1 MDLLKYINNTIVI
14 IIFISVILSTILIA
28 KRLQL
33 ILKPITNINFSVV
46 FNYSLISFFF
56 NITTLAGSGEI
67 IKYILL
73 KKKRIKINNLIS
85 TFFIEKFFGLISTTS
100 IIIFIYFFFMNEI
113 FLIIS
118 LISMFVF
125 VSLLI
130 KNNLFVKYLPYMN
143 FNEFNLSTNLK
154 KISIKYIYITSI
166 LIHSVFIIQFYSI
179 FMFQG
184 IDISI
189 RELLIFILFLL
200 IMNSIPL
207 FFMGFGARELAVIIF
222 SQFYNVDIQS
232 MLNLTLT
239 FGLIYFI
246 IAIFISIIVY
256 FASLKYLKINLI
268 NYILKKNK

>member
-33 ILKPITNINFSVV
+33 ILKPITNINF
-46 FNYSLISFFF
+46 
-56 NITTLAGSGEI
+56 
-67 IKYILL
+67 
-73 KKKRIKINNLIS
+73 
-85 TFFIEKFFGLISTTS
+85 
-100 IIIFIYFFFMNEI
+100 NEI

-166 LIHSVFIIQFYSI
+166 LIHSVFIIQFYLI

-256 FASLKYLKINLI
+256 FTSLKYLKINLI